1 MPASAVA
8 ESPDCSNRATIW
20 LSESS
25 MLHRLPSYFRI
36 NPSYEIARPFSP
48 EIMSNRAKF
57 WFVGDSTSCHTC
69 ANSSDAAANPKY
81 IAKKNVTIRLFMVE
95 ITATAAKIKRN
106 NRYQSD
112 LLVQKMGC
120 TTRARNPRRVI
131 AESIP
136 SGYQHQNCSSSKK
149 NRMLLMPGT

>member
-1 MPASAVA
+1 MIYPCGIPICAWSTFPC
-8 ESPDCSNRATIW
+8 SPLLGRFRNNTIICRT
-20 LSESS
+20 LSISQ
-25 MLHRLPSYFRI
+25 
-36 NPSYEIARPFSP
+36 SP
-48 EIMSNRAKF
+48 
-57 WFVGDSTSCHTC
+57 TSCHTC